1 MSFVLFDDG
10 GKFFAGREMSKSDAS
25 SQVELESGRRVKVK
39 ATNILLSFN
48 EPRPVELM
56 AQAQALSEAIDLDL
70 AWEFAPLDEFN
81 FMDFAKEYYDEHA
94 TVIQQVAILFC
105 LFNSPHYFRRA
116 GKGKFKKAPEENVKA
131 ALIAIERK
139 KQQQAQIDIWA
150 KELIDGH
157 CTPAIKEQLYKI
169 LFKPDKN
176 ALEYKAVVQAS
187 KQSQIS
193 PLDLFKRSGAIESAY
208 QFHWKR
214 FLYEFF
220 PKGEAFKELPS
231 PDLSA
236 LQNLPLSNA
245 QAFSIDDSLTTEID
259 DAISVQ
265 GLGSGVVTVG
275 IHIAVPALAIK
286 PEEAIDQ
293 AARERLSTV
302 YMPGWKIPMLPEH
315 IINAFTLIE
324 GGEHPVLSLY
334 LSYDEQTLKIQ
345 NSKTVLERV
354 TIALNL
360 RHDQMEEA
368 LNEQTLSGQAPAD
381 YAFAEELAF
390 TFRLA
395 QQLKSERELVRG
407 KPETFARPDYNFR
420 LQDSDGKYLN
430 IEPTGEETVLITER
444 KRGSTLD
451 LIISELMIVANT
463 VWGGLMAS
471 VNVPGIY
478 RSQAALRPGIKVRM
492 STKALPHAGIGVP
505 QYAWSTS
512 PLRRYTDLLNQ
523 WQIISCVQHGAT
535 AALVAPFKP
544 KDAALFSIISSFES
558 AYTGYNNFQRGIE
571 RYWTL
576 RFLQQNQLS
585 ELEATILKNGMLRA
599 NHLPLVFEAVG
610 AQAHPKDTVVVVKI
624 TNMDELTLD
633 LSAQVL
639 HVIQSATVL
648 NADLNEA
655 EEEEQD
661 IAGPITLA
669 VDVEEDQ
676 SVGDVTNTP

>member
-10 GKFFAGREMSKSDAS
+10 GKFFAGREMAKSDAS

-39 ATNILLSFN
+39 AANILLSFN
-48 EPRPVELM
+48 EPKPADLI
-56 AQAQALSEAIDLDL
+56 AQAHALNDGIDLDL
-70 AWEFAPLDEFN
+70 AWEFAPEDDFS
-81 FMDFAKEYYDEHA
+81 FIDFAKEYYDEQA
-94 TVIQQVAILFC
+94 TIVQQVAILFC
-105 LFNSPHYFRRA
+105 LFNAPHYFRRA

-139 KQQQAQIDIWA
+139 KQQQAQIDTWA
-150 KELIDGH
+150 DELINGH
-157 CTPAIKEQLYKI
+157 CAPAIKEQLYKI

-176 ALEYKAVVQAS
+176 ALEYKAIVQAS

-193 PLDLFKRSGAIESAY
+193 PLDLFKHSKAIESAY

-220 PKGEAFKELPS
+220 PKGTAFKEIPL
-231 PDLSA
+231 PDLNT
-236 LQNLPLSNA
+236 LQELPLSNA

-265 GLGSGVVTVG
+265 GLGSGAVTIG

-286 PEEAIDQ
+286 PDSAIDQ

-315 IINAFTLIE
+315 IIHQFTLTE
-324 GGEHPVLSLY
+324 GIDHPTLSLY
-334 LSYDEQTLKIQ
+334 VTYDENTLELQ

-354 TIALNL
+354 AIAANL
-360 RHDQMEEA
+360 RHEQMEDS
-368 LNEQTLSGQAPAD
+368 LNEQTLSGQAPAS
-381 YAFAEELAF
+381 YPFAQELAF
-390 TFRLA
+390 AFRLA
-395 QQLKSERELVRG
+395 QHLKTNREAVRG

-420 LQDSDGKYLN
+420 LLDSDGKYLLT
-430 IEPTGEETVLITER
+430 EPVGEERVQITER
-444 KRGSTLD
+444 KRGSALD
-451 LIISELMIVANT
+451 LVISELMIVVNT
-463 VWGGLMAS
+463 AWGALMAS

-523 WQIISCVQHGAT
+523 WQILSCVQHGAT

-544 KDAALFSIISSFES
+544 KDSALFTIISSFES

-576 RFLQQNQLS
+576 RFLQQNQIT

-599 NHLPLVFEAVG
+599 NDLPLVFEAVG
-610 AQAHPKDTVVVVKI
+610 AQAHPKDTVVLVKL
-624 TNMDELTLD
+624 THMDELTLD
-633 LSAQVL
+633 VSAQVA
-639 HVIQSATVL
+639 HVIQAAAGHE
-648 NADLNEA
+648 ADSDDIED
-655 EEEEQD
+655 EEQD
-661 IAGPITLA
+661 IAGPITLV
-669 VDVEEDQ
+669 VDVEEEQ
-676 SVGDVTNTP
+676 SANDIPNTP